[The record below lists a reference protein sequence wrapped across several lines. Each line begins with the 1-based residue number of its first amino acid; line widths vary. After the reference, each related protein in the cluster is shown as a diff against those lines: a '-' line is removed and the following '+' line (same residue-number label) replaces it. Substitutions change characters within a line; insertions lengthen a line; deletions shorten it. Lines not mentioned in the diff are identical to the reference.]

1 MNIITK
7 LPGPLLIFLGA
18 LSLSFG
24 GLIVKSFEGATLWQ
38 ILFWRSLFF
47 TLTVLAFLIISYKGK
62 TLKSFHDSGLPGF
75 FGGIILSFGF
85 CGYVFA
91 MYNTTVANTNFIIS
105 LQILFLAIFG
115 YFFLKEKINKITL
128 ISIILAITGVLLM
141 VGNSLSPGELSGNLA
156 AFTMPISFAVL
167 IMIVRKYPTVDMIP
181 AQFIAG
187 VFSCLIGFVLSTKIM
202 ISPHDIFL
210 GFLAGLW
217 LAPFIEKNLLGV
229 FSIFVILPVCVLGA
243 SFAWTMLPDKIRHSL
258 PDGWEA
264 ALLIP
269 VVLIF
274 SYVSFE
280 LSTPLENVF
289 FDGDLRFWISN
300 ELGISYDQRNA
311 MVVGIAMGFAVIPT
325 IFSIAEDAIFTVPRH
340 LTYGSLALGATPW
353 QSLYRVVLPTASPG
367 IFSALMIGM
376 GRAVGETMIVL
387 MATGNTPI
395 IDASIFEGMRTLAAN
410 IAVEIPESEVDST
423 HYRILFLAALVLF
436 LFTFAVN
443 TIAEVVRQQLRG
455 KYSTI

>member
-115 YFFLKEKINKITL
+115 YFFLKEKINKTTL
-128 ISIILAITGVLLM
+128 ISIIFAITGVLLM

-167 IMIVRKYPTVDMIP
+167 IMIVRKHPTVDMIP
-181 AQFIAG
+181 AQFVAG

-210 GFLAGLW
+210 GFLAGFFQIGFG
-217 LAPFIEKNLLGV
+217 FIFITIGARTTPSATVGV
-229 FSIFVILPVCVLGA
+229 IMLSESVLG
-243 SFAWTMLPDKIRHSL
+243 
-258 PDGWEA
+258 
-264 ALLIP
+264 
-269 VVLIF
+269 
-274 SYVSFE
+274 
-280 LSTPLENVF
+280 PL
-289 FDGDLRFWISN
+289 W
-300 ELGISYDQRNA
+300 A
-311 MVVGIAMGFAVIPT
+311 
-325 IFSIAEDAIFTVPRH
+325 
-340 LTYGSLALGATPW
+340 
-353 QSLYRVVLPTASPG
+353 
-367 IFSALMIGM
+367 
-376 GRAVGETMIVL
+376 
-387 MATGNTPI
+387 
-395 IDASIFEGMRTLAAN
+395 
-410 IAVEIPESEVDST
+410 
-423 HYRILFLAALVLF
+423 F
-436 LFTFAVN
+436 LFVSERPSMFALFGGAIILSAVLL
-443 TIAEVVRQQLRG
+443 QF
-455 KYSTI
+455 YSLLSKNNKSVSH